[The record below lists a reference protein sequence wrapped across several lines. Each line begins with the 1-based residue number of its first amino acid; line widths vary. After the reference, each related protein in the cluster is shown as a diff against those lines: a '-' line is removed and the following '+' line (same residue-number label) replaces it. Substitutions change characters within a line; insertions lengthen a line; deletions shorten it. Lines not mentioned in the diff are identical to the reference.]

1 MSSTATTVLGPPR
14 TSVGVLGWIRGNLL
28 STWYNTLLTLLSFV
42 LLVVFLWVSV
52 PWLFVD
58 ADWTVITENLKLFF
72 VGQYPPEQMWRV
84 SLGVV
89 WLALLFGISW
99 GTGASGVM
107 SIFARV
113 IAIGFGL
120 AALVFLFLEIV
131 LSLGIVSITA
141 CIWLLAVP
149 VAVVVGYSLFR
160 EESIWSELT
169 DFSRPVA
176 FISRFFLFR
185 GRSPQTRWLV
195 LAWILSFAAILVLLR
210 GFEGLSWLPLVETGV
225 WGGLLLTFLLAVLG
239 IVASFPL
246 GVLLALGRR
255 SNLPVVSVLCTMFIE
270 GVRGVPLVTLLFM
283 TQVILPLFLPEY
295 LPIDRITRAFLAIT
309 LFSAAYMAE
318 NIRGGLQAVPT
329 GQIEAAKALGMSGF
343 STMLFI
349 VLPQALRAV
358 IPAIVGQ
365 FIGLFKDTSLVV
377 IVGLL
382 DIVGIGRA
390 VVQANPEWIDAQRE
404 VYVFLGV
411 VFWVFTYAMSYA
423 SRRLETTLGV
433 GIR

>member
-14 TSVGVLGWIRGNLL
+14 TNVGVLGWIRGNLL
-28 STWYNTLLTLLSFV
+28 STWYNVLLTVLSLSLMGV
-42 LLVVFLWVSV
+42 LLWVSI

-72 VGQYPPEQMWRV
+72 VGQYPSEQVWRV

-89 WLALLFGISW
+89 WLAFLFGVSW
-99 GTGASGVM
+99 GIGASGVM
-107 SIFARV
+107 ILFARI

-120 AALVFLFLEIV
+120 TALVFLFLEIG
-131 LSLGIVSITA
+131 LSLGIVSIAA
-141 CIWLLAVP
+141 CNQLVAVS
-149 VAVVVGYSLFR
+149 VSVVVGYY
-160 EESIWSELT
+160 
-169 DFSRPVA
+169 
-176 FISRFFLFR
+176 LFR
-185 GRSPQTRWLV
+185 GRSLQTRWLV
-195 LAWILSFAAILVLLR
+195 LAWVLSFAAILVLLR
-210 GFEGLSWLPLVETGV
+210 GFEGLSWLPLVETNA

-239 IVASFPL
+239 IVASFPI

-318 NIRGGLQAVPT
+318 NVRAGLQAVPT

-433 GIR
+433 GVR